1 MALCISTWVA
11 GLSGPP
17 RQETQH
23 DYRNRGAGRMEDYMN
38 RTRSIFTFGQ
48 SHMTNF
54 PLPHG
59 GRIADYWVTVDLPES
74 MAGQHRDVFIREF
87 TERHCPRPN
96 QFAMEYDE
104 SRFESAYFPG
114 GQLCFITEKGIQP

>member
-1 MALCISTWVA
+1 MT
-11 GLSGPP
+11 
-17 RQETQH
+17 
-23 DYRNRGAGRMEDYMN
+23 

-54 PLPHG
+54 PLPNG
-59 GRIADYWVTVDLPES
+59 GRIADYWVTVELSEE
-74 MAGQHRDVFIREF
+74 MAGEHRSVFIREF

-104 SRFESAYFPG
+104 SRFNPEYFLG
-114 GQLCFITEKGIQP
+114 GQLCLITENGVQP